1 MDSESRL
8 QDEIG
13 QIRFAEA
20 IAKARLKLRPPTMTD
35 ATLQALSAA
44 AFFAICAMA
53 FCVTAVLAPAN
64 VTTPAAR
71 SSVN

>member
-8 QDEIG
+8 RDEIG
-13 QIRFAEA
+13 QIRFTEA
-20 IAKARLKLRPPTMTD
+20 IALARRKLRPPPIAD

-53 FCVTAVLAPAN
+53 FCITAVLAPAN

-71 SSVN
+71 VSVK